1 MKVIWVYEWF
11 KEVILL
17 LLMCIAFNKTIMKNV
32 NYMNV
37 TLYKIFNQ

>member
-17 LLMCIAFNKTIMKNV
+17 LLMCIAFKKTIMMNV
-32 NYMNV
+32 NHMNI
-37 TLYKIFNQ
+37 TYI